1 MAVYQ
6 YKGLDGGGAAVAG
19 IIDADNPKSARGKL
33 RKKGLFPTEVWEQK
47 GRATRGKG
55 LGVQFDF
62 KKYFERV
69 SVKEVAAM
77 TGQLS
82 TLIGAGIPLVESL
95 AALIEQVENPK
106 LESVLRDIREKV
118 NQGATLADAMR
129 DHPTVFS
136 QLYVN
141 MVGAGE
147 SSGALET
154 VLQRLTEYTEE
165 QVRLQ
170 GKIVSALTYPALMG
184 AVSGL
189 IIIGLFVGVIPRIK
203 RIFDSYDATLP
214 LITRVVM
221 GVSDFFIYRWYVL
234 IIVGTGGGY
243 AFFRWVKSEDGR
255 AKWHRIL
262 LKLPILGNVNRK
274 VAVSRFCRTLSTLL
288 DSGVPI
294 LTAVGIVKTVV
305 GNDVIAAAIE
315 KVGTNISEGQSI
327 AAPLR
332 ESGQFPPLVTH
343 MIAIG
348 EKTGELEPML
358 AKVADAFDQEVE
370 RTLEALTSIL
380 EPVMIV
386 VLGGVV
392 AVVALSILLPMLGMS
407 AIAK

>member
-1 MAVYQ
+1 MAIYQ
-6 YKGLDGGGAAVAG
+6 YKGLDTGGSTVNG
-19 IIDADNPKSARGKL
+19 IIDADNQKSARGKL
-33 RKKGLFPTEVWEQK
+33 RKKGVFPTEIWQQK

-55 LGVQFDF
+55 LSVQFDF
-62 KKYFERV
+62 KKYFERI
-69 SVKEVAAM
+69 SVKDIAAM

-82 TLIGAGIPLVESL
+82 TLVGAGIPLVEGL

-106 LESVLRDIREKV
+106 LESTLRDLREKV
-118 NQGATLADAMR
+118 NQGSTLAEAMR
-129 DHPTVFS
+129 DHPTVFTP
-136 QLYVN
+136 LYVN

-154 VLQRLTEYTEE
+154 VLNRLTDYTEE

-214 LITRVVM
+214 LITRFVM
-221 GVSDFFIYRWYVL
+221 GISDLFIHRWYV
-234 IIVGTGGGY
+234 IVILGSGSVYG
-243 AFFRWVKSEDGR
+243 FIKWVKTEKGR
-255 AKWHRIL
+255 ARWHRFL
-262 LKLPILGNVNRK
+262 LQVPIIGDVNRK

-288 DSGVPI
+288 DSAVPI
-294 LTAVGIVKTVV
+294 LTAVNIVKTVV

-315 KVGTNISEGQSI
+315 KVGVNISEGQSI
-327 AAPLR
+327 AAPLK
-332 ESGQFPPLVTH
+332 ESGQFPPIVTH
-343 MIAIG
+343 MINIG
-348 EKTGELEPML
+348 ERTGELEPML
-358 AKVADAFDQEVE
+358 SKVADAYDQEVE

-392 AVVALSILLPMLGMS
+392 AVVALSILLPMLSMS